1 MTTHIHNEK
10 TFVDG
15 VKDCLPTLIGYLSI
29 GFAFGVVGIASHLS
43 TFEIFLLSLLIY
55 AGAAQFIFCGL
66 FMAGTPASAIIL
78 TTFIVNLRHFLM
90 SLSLAPSFK
99 NEPLLKNIGFGT
111 LLTDETYGVAM
122 TMRARQQKLS
132 GRWMDGLNVT
142 AYVSWIVASMAG
154 AIVGKWI
161 PNPEQWGLDF
171 ALTAMFVALLV
182 LNFESTSSS
191 KRMHYVRLIVYMGIA
206 MFVLTNFLPS
216 HLAVLIS
223 TIIVA
228 MIGVI
233 TEK

>member
-1 MTTHIHNEK
+1 MTSHIHTEK
-10 TFVDG
+10 TFLDG

-43 TFEIFLLSLLIY
+43 IFEIFLLSLLIY
-55 AGAAQFIFCGL
+55 AGAAQFIFCSL
-66 FMAGTPASAIIL
+66 LMAGTPASAIIL

-99 NEPLLKNIGFGT
+99 QDSFMKNIGYGT

-122 TMRARQQKLS
+122 TMRARQQTLS

-142 AYVSWIVASMAG
+142 AYISWIIASIAG

-161 PNPEQWGLDF
+161 PNPESWGLDF
-171 ALTAMFVALLV
+171 ALTAMFVALLI
-182 LNFESTSSS
+182 LNLQSIPKS
-191 KRMHYVRLIVYMGIA
+191 KLMHYVRLILYMGIA
-206 MFVLTNFLPS
+206 MFVLMSFLPS
-216 HLAVLIS
+216 HLAVLAS
-223 TIIVA
+223 TLVVA
-228 MIGVI
+228 AIGVM

>member
-1 MTTHIHNEK
+1 MTSHIHNDK
-10 TFVDG
+10 TFQDG

-55 AGAAQFIFCGL
+55 AGAAQFIFCSL

-99 NEPLLKNIGFGT
+99 QQSFMKNIGYGT

-122 TMRARQQKLS
+122 TMRAREQQLS

-142 AYVSWIVASMAG
+142 AYISWIIASVAG

-161 PNPEQWGLDF
+161 PNPESWGLDF
-171 ALTAMFVALLV
+171 ALTAMFVALLI
-182 LNFESTSSS
+182 LNLQSTPKS
-191 KRMHYVRLIVYMGIA
+191 KLMHYVRLVLYMGIA
-206 MFVLTNFLPS
+206 MFILMSFLPS
-216 HLAVLIS
+216 HLAVLVS
-223 TIIVA
+223 TLVVA
-228 MIGVI
+228 AIGVM